1 MADLLQNSPEFNQ
14 IMKFKPTSLSWLI
27 AAASVFILF
36 LLFLLT
42 YEVKIPRTVL
52 IPLQKQDITRL
63 TDHKFTLAIPQ
74 QDSLSVSRAEK
85 IYLIGGEI
93 RQEVFKDKTTP
104 DSTAQLFH
112 LQLRIP
118 SEAKLK
124 KAMKHK
130 SLALEC
136 NLPGDSF
143 WKKIVRSIF

>member
-1 MADLLQNSPEFNQ
+1 MADLLQNSPEFNK

-27 AAASVFILF
+27 VAASVFILF

-42 YEVKIPRTVL
+42 YEVKIPRTVF
-52 IPLQKQDITRL
+52 IPLPKQDVTWL
-63 TDHKFTLAIPQ
+63 TDHELAFAIPL
-74 QDSLSVSRAEK
+74 QDSLSVNQAEK
-85 IYLIGGEI
+85 IYLTGGEM
-93 RQEVFKDKTTP
+93 RQEVFKEKITP
-104 DSTAQLFH
+104 DSTAQLFR

-124 KAMKHK
+124 KAIKHQ

>member
-93 RQEVFKDKTTP
+93 RQEVFKGKTTP
-104 DSTAQLFH
+104 DSTTQLFH

-124 KAMKHK
+124 KAMKHQ

>member
-124 KAMKHK
+124 KAMKHP

>member
-27 AAASVFILF
+27 TAASVFILF

-93 RQEVFKDKTTP
+93 RQEVFKGKTTP

-124 KAMKHK
+124 KAMKHQ